1 MLCIILSYSSI
12 HPSNVLEN
20 LWSNL
25 RPLFL
30 QMLDLVLLVLVHV
43 CSRIPAKIVSGAV
56 SEHDALSL
64 GLIQI
69 VQVVDQQ
76 DFAFD
81 P

>member
-1 MLCIILSYSSI
+1 
-12 HPSNVLEN
+12 
-20 LWSNL
+20 
-25 RPLFL
+25 
-30 QMLDLVLLVLVHV
+30 MLDLVLLVLVHV